1 MTDTSGT
8 RTQRFRV
15 GHASGP
21 DWGRTI
27 KACLDQIGPIA
38 AGANLGFVYVTD
50 ALADDLGS
58 VVTFLRG
65 NTRVEHW
72 VGTVGMGV
80 CAPGIE
86 YFDEPAAALMVAS
99 LPPDSFHML
108 ANMTR
113 GIDEMDLPSR
123 QWIERVQPVA
133 GLVHGDPRN
142 ADVAEMVGDLS
153 ECAACFLFGGLSS
166 SRGGMG
172 QVAGRVH
179 EGGLS
184 GVLFGPELSVVA
196 GLSQGCSPIG
206 PVRQVSEADRN
217 IILAIDGQPALDVL
231 KADMGEILARDLRR
245 AASYI
250 HAALPVP
257 GSDTGDYLVR
267 NLMGVDPQSGAV
279 AIGAL
284 VDPGDRIMFCRR
296 DPKSAE
302 EDLRRMLADVRRRL
316 PGPVQ
321 GGVYISC
328 LARGPNMFGAKSRE
342 LAIVAEQLGDFPLV
356 GFFANGE
363 ISHNR
368 LYGYTGVLAVFA

>member
-1 MTDTSGT
+1 MSDSSGT
-8 RTQRFRV
+8 TTRRFWA

-27 KACLDQIGPIA
+27 KACLERIGPIP
-38 AGANLGFVYVTD
+38 AGVNLGFVYVTD
-50 ALADDLGS
+50 ALGDDLAS
-58 VVTFLRG
+58 IVTFLRG
-65 NTRVEHW
+65 HTRIEHW

-80 CAPGIE
+80 CAPARE
-86 YFDEPAAALMVAS
+86 YFDEPAAAVMVAA
-99 LPPDSFHML
+99 LPPGSFHML
-108 ANMTR
+108 ANLSK
-113 GIDEMDLPSR
+113 GIEELDADAR
-123 QWIERVQPVA
+123 QWIAKVQPTS

-142 ADVAEMVGDLS
+142 AHVGELVGDLS
-153 ECAACFLFGGLSS
+153 ESAACFLFGGLSS
-166 SRGGMG
+166 SRGTMA
-172 QVAGRVH
+172 QVADRVH

-184 GVLFGPELSVVA
+184 GVLFGPSLVVVA
-196 GLSQGCSPIG
+196 GLSQGCTPIG
-206 PVRQVSEADRN
+206 PVRQVSESERN

-231 KADMGEILARDLRR
+231 KADMGEILARDLGR
-245 AASYI
+245 AAAYI

-267 NLMGVDPQSGAV
+267 NLMGVDPRTRAV

-316 PGPVQ
+316 PGPAQ
-321 GGVYISC
+321 GGIYISC

-342 LAIVAEQLGDFPLV
+342 LEIVTEQLGEFPLV

>member
-1 MTDTSGT
+1 MTETSGT
-8 RTQRFRV
+8 RTQRFWV
-15 GHASGP
+15 GHASGL
-21 DWGRTI
+21 DWGRTV

-38 AGANLGFVYVTD
+38 PGANLGFVYVTD

-58 VVTFLRG
+58 IVTFLRG
-65 NTRVEHW
+65 RTRIAHW

-80 CAPGIE
+80 CAPAVE
-86 YFDEPAAALMVAS
+86 YFDEPAIALMVAA
-99 LPPDSFHML
+99 LPDNSFHML
-108 ANMTR
+108 ANMARGIEELDMATR
-113 GIDEMDLPSR
+113 GWIDA
-123 QWIERVQPVA
+123 VQPVS

-142 ADVAEMVGDLS
+142 ADVAALVGDLS
-153 ECAACFLFGGLSS
+153 ERAGCFLFGGLSS
-166 SRGGMG
+166 SRGNMG
-172 QVAGRVH
+172 QVADRVH

-184 GVLFGPELSVVA
+184 GVLFGPSLAVVA

-206 PVRQVSEADRN
+206 PVRQVTEADRN
-217 IILAIDGQPALDVL
+217 IILAIDGKPALDIL

-245 AASYI
+245 ASAYI
-250 HAALPVP
+250 HAALPVA

-267 NLMGVDPQSGAV
+267 NLMGVDQRSGAV

-302 EDLRRMLADVRRRL
+302 EDLRRMLADIRRRL
-316 PGPVQ
+316 PGPAQ
-321 GGVYISC
+321 GGIYISC

-342 LAIVAEQLGDFPLV
+342 LAIVAEQLGEFPLV